1 MSEVNTTIAAAAQA
15 PSMAPEDNGIFSR
28 RSRRQ
33 LGLFFGGAT
42 FLTFSTLITR
52 RALVRKY
59 WATLPKFYT
68 PSNTTKEVNGAME
81 AFEALNL
88 ATLNVASLGIM
99 LTGGILWAFDI
110 GSLPDM
116 QRKVRAGMGLDGS
129 GRDDKEIEQE
139 IEEWF
144 ATVLK
149 RKEFKSLHT
158 QEIKDQFQKELEKQR
173 K

>member
-1 MSEVNTTIAAAAQA
+1 
-15 PSMAPEDNGIFSR
+15 
-28 RSRRQ
+28 
-33 LGLFFGGAT
+33 
-42 FLTFSTLITR
+42 
-52 RALVRKY
+52 
-59 WATLPKFYT
+59 
-68 PSNTTKEVNGAME
+68 ME

-139 IEEWF
+139 MEEWF